1 MRCELA
7 TTLAASETA
16 LPPTRPP
23 ASPRELPADRGRG
36 ILIGLPDH
44 GRVTISPGAMLL
56 PVTPN
61 SASSN
66 AIVLINP
73 RVHVS
78 RRRFRVDSGPRRKSV
93 RTRLGVHVQRRFSGS

>member
-7 TTLAASETA
+7 TTLAASEA
-16 LPPTRPP
+16 SLPHP
-23 ASPRELPADRGRG
+23 SP
-36 ILIGLPDH
+36 GLPKGSP
-44 GRVTISPGAMLL
+44 GRPWSRDSDRPARSWGVTIFPAAMLL

-93 RTRLGVHVQRRFSGS
+93 RTRLGVHVQRRFSGP